1 MKQKN
6 NYFKNLFKT
15 ELNRDLFKIILV
27 LFIYII
33 VIFIFKSGYDY
44 QSVIPFRDKEEIEP
58 VNKIT
63 YFLIVNGKDYTLDFD
78 SRKNLLSIIESISA
92 LNVDI
97 VKFYEGNKIKTINNS
112 SNVLIKINGEILK
125 DNLINNSL
133 DQINTDTKIE
143 ITF

>member
-1 MKQKN
+1 MNQKN

-27 LFIYII
+27 LFVYII
-33 VIFIFKSGYDY
+33 IIFIFKSGYDY
-44 QSVIPFRDKEEIEP
+44 QSVIPFREKEEVEP

-63 YFLIVNGKDYTLDFD
+63 YFLNINGKEYTLDFD
-78 SRKNLLSIIESISA
+78 SRKSLLSIIESISD

-97 VKFYEGNKIKTINNS
+97 VKFYDGNKIKTINNS
-112 SNVLIKINGEILK
+112 SSVRVKINGEILK
-125 DNLINNSL
+125 DNLIDTSFN
-133 DQINTDTKIE
+133 QINPNTKIE

>member
-1 MKQKN
+1 MNQKN

-27 LFIYII
+27 LFVYII
-33 VIFIFKSGYDY
+33 IIFIFKSGYDY
-44 QSVIPFRDKEEIEP
+44 QSVIPFREKEEVEP

-63 YFLIVNGKDYTLDFD
+63 YFLNINGKEYTLDFD
-78 SRKNLLSIIESISA
+78 SRKSLLSIIESISD

-97 VKFYEGNKIKTINNS
+97 AKFYEGNKIKTINNS
-112 SNVLIKINGEILK
+112 SSVRVKINGEILK
-125 DNLINNSL
+125 DNLIDSSFN
-133 DQINTDTKIE
+133 QINPNTKIE

>member
-1 MKQKN
+1 MNQKN

-27 LFIYII
+27 LFVYII
-33 VIFIFKSGYDY
+33 IIFIFKSGYDY
-44 QSVIPFRDKEEIEP
+44 QSVIPFREKEEVEP

-63 YFLIVNGKDYTLDFD
+63 YFLNINGKEYTLDFD
-78 SRKNLLSIIESISA
+78 SRKSLLSIIESISD

-112 SNVLIKINGEILK
+112 SSVRVKINGEILK
-125 DNLINNSL
+125 DNLIDTSFN
-133 DQINTDTKIE
+133 QINPNTKIE

>member
-1 MKQKN
+1 MNQKN

-27 LFIYII
+27 LFVYII
-33 VIFIFKSGYDY
+33 IIFIFKSGYDY
-44 QSVIPFRDKEEIEP
+44 QSVIPFREKEEVEP

-63 YFLIVNGKDYTLDFD
+63 YFLNINGKEYTLEFD
-78 SRKNLLSIIESISA
+78 SRKSLLSIIESISD

-112 SNVLIKINGEILK
+112 SSVRVKINGEILK
-125 DNLINNSL
+125 DNLIDTSFN
-133 DQINTDTKIE
+133 QINPNTKIE